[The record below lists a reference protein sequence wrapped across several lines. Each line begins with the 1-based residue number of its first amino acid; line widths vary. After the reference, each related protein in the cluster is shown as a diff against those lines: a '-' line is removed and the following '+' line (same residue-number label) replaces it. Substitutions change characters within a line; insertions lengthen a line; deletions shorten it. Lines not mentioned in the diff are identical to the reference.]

1 MRDYIKPSMARR
13 PDMIVLH
20 TGTND
25 LKNNKT
31 VSDIASEIIKL
42 AKTNGIEV
50 AVSSLI
56 PRGDKLSEKA
66 KKVNIHLQGQCTAEN
81 FAIIQHTNINSKL
94 DLFPD
99 KLHPIKK
106 EQGILKGIF
115 KRFINNY
122 KF

>member
-56 PRGDKLSEKA
+56 PRGD
-66 KKVNIHLQGQCTAEN
+66 
-81 FAIIQHTNINSKL
+81 
-94 DLFPD
+94 
-99 KLHPIKK
+99 
-106 EQGILKGIF
+106 
-115 KRFINNY
+115 
-122 KF
+122 

>member
-1 MRDYIKPSMARR
+1 MNVFCIIKSFPGATLKEMRDYIKPSMARR

-66 KKVNIHLQGQCTAEN
+66 KKVNIHLQG
-81 FAIIQHTNINSKL
+81 
-94 DLFPD
+94 
-99 KLHPIKK
+99 
-106 EQGILKGIF
+106 
-115 KRFINNY
+115 
-122 KF
+122 